1 MLSLIFRIAAA
12 MTARVG
18 GVRLVDAMTEDVQTQ
33 TATLSSVLEPLG
45 LELLIMETESF
56 DYRNTEKPALR
67 WGD

>member
-1 MLSLIFRIAAA
+1 

-33 TATLSSVLEPLG
+33 TATLSSVLERLG